1 MPGNVVGSRD
11 AVVGCQSGDV
21 SDSDQ
26 QRRVP
31 TRKEP
36 PAFRRVAVRRIED
49 LTPRLR
55 RFVLG
60 GPELDGLEIDEPASS
75 VRLLIPPA
83 VGADL
88 EMPTWTGNQFEL
100 ADGERAPIRTFTPR
114 GLDAD
119 AQELTL
125 DVVVH
130 DGGAASDWAAAASPG
145 DEVAVSG
152 PGRGYEIDAAADR
165 YLLAGDE
172 TAVPA
177 ICQLLEEMPDTI
189 PVRVIVEVV
198 TPEAELAL
206 PPHPHCDS
214 TWVVNPDRSS
224 PGAALVDAVTGLD
237 DVPSAVWVAGEAAAV
252 QKIRKHLFD
261 ERGMSRSEATVRG
274 YWKHGRSA
282 T

>member
-1 MPGNVVGSRD
+1 M
-11 AVVGCQSGDV
+11 
-21 SDSDQ
+21 
-26 QRRVP
+26 
-31 TRKEP
+31 
-36 PAFRRVAVRRIED
+36 
-49 LTPRLR
+49 R

-60 GPELDGLEIDEPASS
+60 GPELDGLVIDEPASS
-75 VRLLIPPA
+75 VRLLIPPT

-100 ADGERAPIRTFTPR
+100 ASGERAPIRTFTPR
-114 GLDAD
+114 FLDTD
-119 AQELTL
+119 AHELTI

-152 PGRGYEIDAAADR
+152 PGRGYEVDTDATS
-165 YLLAGDE
+165 YLVAGDE
-172 TAVPA
+172 TAIPA
-177 ICQLLEEMPDTI
+177 MGQLLEALPDTT

-198 TPEAELAL
+198 TPDAELEL
-206 PPHPHCDS
+206 PPHPNADVSWH
-214 TWVVNPDRSS
+214 VNGDDA
-224 PGAALVDAVTGLD
+224 PGAALVDEVTGID
-237 DVPSAVWVAGEAAAV
+237 DMPPVVWVAGEAAAV

-261 ERGMSRSEATVRG
+261 ERGMSRSDATVRG